1 MAEARPAN
9 PAAVPERSSQST
21 PPASERRPGL
31 ALVRVTQE
39 RLVALAAR
47 LLAPESVFLCRV
59 DTARPAVALTFDD
72 GPDEQTPLLLD
83 ELDRQRMRATFF
95 VLGKQV
101 EKYPEYAREIVR
113 RGHELASHGYSHRA
127 FSILDAGELAA
138 EIVQTASLL
147 PPPVGA
153 PLLRPPRGQ
162 MSIDALVM
170 ASRFGH
176 QIAGW
181 SIDSL
186 DYKLRDPAALASR
199 LRSMRIRAGDVLL
212 LHEGQP
218 WTRAMLGDLA
228 ANLAE
233 RGLETA
239 PMGELLRAT
248 SAPAHPP
255 VNAVDRLLA
264 PMRS

>member
-9 PAAVPERSSQST
+9 PATVPERPSQST

-39 RLVALAAR
+39 RLVAFAAR
-47 LLAPESVFLCRV
+47 RFAPERVFVSRV

-83 ELDRQRMRATFF
+83 ELDRHRMRATFF
-95 VLGKQV
+95 VLGKQI

-113 RGHELASHGYSHRA
+113 RGHEIASHGYSHRA
-127 FSILDAGELAA
+127 FSTLDAGELAA
-138 EIVQTASLL
+138 EIVRTASLL

-170 ASRFGH
+170 ASRFDH
-176 QIAGW
+176 LIAGW

-199 LRSMRIRAGDVLL
+199 LRVMRIRAGDVLL

-228 ANLAE
+228 EILAA
-233 RGLETA
+233 RGLGA
-239 PMGELLRAT
+239 ASMGELVRGA
-248 SAPAHPP
+248 SSPARPP
-255 VNAVDRLLA
+255 VSAFDKPSAR
-264 PMRS
+264 MRT

>member
-1 MAEARPAN
+1 MVEVCPVD
-9 PAAVPERSSQST
+9 PVSVPERPAQAT
-21 PPASERRPGL
+21 PAAAGTRQGL

-39 RLVALAAR
+39 RLVGLAAR
-47 LLAPESVFLCRV
+47 LFAPESIFLSRV

-72 GPDEQTPLLLD
+72 GPDEETPLLLD
-83 ELDRQRMRATFF
+83 ELDRHRMRATFF

-113 RGHELASHGYSHRA
+113 RGHEIASHGYSHRA
-127 FSILDAGELAA
+127 FSILDAGELAS
-138 EIVQTASLL
+138 EIVRTASLL
-147 PPPVGA
+147 PPPEGE

-162 MSIDALVM
+162 MSIDAIIM

-176 QIAGW
+176 LIAGW

-199 LRSMRIRAGDVLL
+199 LRAARIRPGDVLL

>member
-1 MAEARPAN
+1 MVEVCPVD
-9 PAAVPERSSQST
+9 PVSVPER
-21 PPASERRPGL
+21 PAKAQPAAAGTRQGL

-39 RLVALAAR
+39 RLVGLAAR
-47 LLAPESVFLCRV
+47 LFAPESIFLSRV
-59 DTARPAVALTFDD
+59 DTARPAVAITFDD
-72 GPDEQTPLLLD
+72 GPDEETPLLLD
-83 ELDRQRMRATFF
+83 ELDRHCMRATFF

-113 RGHELASHGYSHRA
+113 RGHELASHGYSHKA
-127 FSILDAGELAA
+127 FPLLDAGELAA
-138 EIVQTASLL
+138 EIVRTASLL
-147 PPPVGA
+147 PAPEGE

-162 MSIDALVM
+162 MSIDAIMM

-176 QIAGW
+176 LVAGW

-199 LRSMRIRAGDVLL
+199 LRAARIRPGDVLL

-228 ANLAE
+228 TNLAA

-239 PMGELLRAT
+239 PMGELLRET
-248 SAPAHPP
+248 HAPVALP
-255 VNAVDRLLA
+255 VGVLGKKAV
-264 PMRS
+264 PMRA